1 MFEISQAH
9 IYEIIQK
16 ESRNYKGIITNIM
29 ITMVVVVVSKQFL
42 ARIDNNYPGR
52 YENKTLFLDKKR
64 NTTSNE

>member
-16 ESRNYKGIITNIM
+16 ESRNYKGIITNIV
-29 ITMVVVVVSKQFL
+29 ITMVVVSKQFL
-42 ARIDNNYPGR
+42 ARIDNNCPGR
-52 YENKTLFLDKKR
+52 YENKTLFKKR